1 LKTITAQAWKLGV
14 VGLAFV
20 LAFTMLLSSTPSQTA
35 QAAVGET
42 TSCKMTI
49 TETDQAV
56 LVDGAGFNSAT
67 VLVTIDETNT
77 TLISEGT
84 VLTVA
89 ATGEKMLVVGVPLAT
104 KVLVRRGHGGTI
116 AGALANNGQL
126 LYKAAATANSP
137 KTCMGDTT
145 NTMTVTVKSAD
156 AGQTAKVAV
165 DRFTNATNAAQVVEH
180 RTNGGTRTAATTT
193 ITLDSNVGLTANDY
207 IVNSGTGEI
216 VKVGTVDGGGTTLTS
231 SVRGQMGTT
240 AAAFDDDSYWT
251 DLAMVTADFADAN
264 QIVPKINGLA
274 SRDTVAEEV
283 SVALDTFTAAT
294 ATVAAYYSGTFTL
307 SSATA
312 GEAVISVKG
321 ANSGPKYITDPDT
334 SSNLIHVNFRGA
346 PVSYKDTDLNGAFNS
361 GDVARS
367 TIVAPTSI
375 GAASTT
381 SLRIDVEDSLGQQ
394 LVGKITFNLSTA
406 ACDAGVTWSGSGKCD
421 LVITT
426 TNVPGTDNGDETV
439 NVKGLATTGN
449 FRYSYTAT
457 YSGASG
463 DFDFANST
471 DAADMVMFRTN
482 NIVSSLTSSIK
493 KAASDNAEAA
503 TDAVQ
508 TAGIPAVANDA
519 AELYYVEVKA
529 TDSAGNPAA
538 ASITVKDLD
547 GDGTDG
553 LGAALDISFEETGDV
568 AVTKVTAN
576 AAGKAL
582 FWVRHATIYT
592 ASATDPK
599 LGTYPLEFYYT
610 SDKTIKTNI
619 TVNVRSAAKTFALA
633 ATSGQSADGSL
644 PTGTVGTWTLT
655 ATDINGTR
663 ISADTAVTFI
673 VTGMGTGATAGSF
686 VPTDNA
692 LTVDDILGGVVSIV
706 APTVAGT
713 GTIAVIHGGKV
724 VASETLTFGAPAVA
738 GSATVTG
745 TGCTGSS
752 TGSYTCVVT
761 EGGTAAEVA
770 TASGAVSVWQSDAD
784 GVLQGYVVGT
794 PDFVNTGLASDATI
808 ADNSAVIVVR

>member
-1 LKTITAQAWKLGV
+1 
-14 VGLAFV
+14 
-20 LAFTMLLSSTPSQTA
+20 
-35 QAAVGET
+35 
-42 TSCKMTI
+42 
-49 TETDQAV
+49 
-56 LVDGAGFNSAT
+56 
-67 VLVTIDETNT
+67 
-77 TLISEGT
+77 
-84 VLTVA
+84 
-89 ATGEKMLVVGVPLAT
+89 
-104 KVLVRRGHGGTI
+104 
-116 AGALANNGQL
+116 
-126 LYKAAATANSP
+126 
-137 KTCMGDTT
+137 
-145 NTMTVTVKSAD
+145 
-156 AGQTAKVAV
+156 
-165 DRFTNATNAAQVVEH
+165 
-180 RTNGGTRTAATTT
+180 
-193 ITLDSNVGLTANDY
+193 
-207 IVNSGTGEI
+207 
-216 VKVGTVDGGGTTLTS
+216 
-231 SVRGQMGTT
+231 
-240 AAAFDDDSYWT
+240 
-251 DLAMVTADFADAN
+251 
-264 QIVPKINGLA
+264 
-274 SRDTVAEEV
+274 
-283 SVALDTFTAAT
+283 
-294 ATVAAYYSGTFTL
+294 
-307 SSATA
+307 
-312 GEAVISVKG
+312 
-321 ANSGPKYITDPDT
+321 
-334 SSNLIHVNFRGA
+334 
-346 PVSYKDTDLNGAFNS
+346 VSYKDTDLNGAFNS

-482 NIVSSLTSSIK
+482 NVVSSLTSSIK

-619 TVNVRSAAKTFALA
+619 TVNVRSAAKTFALT

-794 PDFVNTGLASDATI
+794 PDFVDTGLASDAAI